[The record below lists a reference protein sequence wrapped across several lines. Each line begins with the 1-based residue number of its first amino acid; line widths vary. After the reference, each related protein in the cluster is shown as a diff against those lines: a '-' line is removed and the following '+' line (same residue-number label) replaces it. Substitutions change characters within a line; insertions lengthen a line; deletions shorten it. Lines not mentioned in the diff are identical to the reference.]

1 MNLLRPLA
9 SALAAAA
16 VFLAPATAQRT
27 VVVDAANGPG
37 TNHTTLAAAFANLL
51 ANDRIVVRA
60 GNYLGASLSTPHTF
74 SLIGEGNP
82 VFTPAGSGSTLQ
94 VTMWGGAQQRVA
106 IRGITVQ
113 SQTTGQWAL
122 DVGTFQN
129 NWPAPTVHLED
140 CVVDSLSPQAD
151 RVSLLAVA
159 IGLTAQRCNLGTTQV
174 VDSVA
179 TFVDCTITGDDLS
192 YYQGF
197 TQRAQTAMDV
207 LRSTV
212 WIVDSTLQA
221 GNSNFDYA
229 EPAACLGVTNNGF
242 TSTARVFVTGN
253 SLLRAD
259 QSPNA
264 QWPAPFVFQNYQW
277 WYPTLP
283 TVAYESSV
291 ALVPTPNQGITSGG
305 ITTQTRAIASAK
317 ATTAPLGGT
326 FTTTLQGSLNDLAVV
341 YASTLSQPLA
351 ILGTPVFLDLVSAVP
366 LGFAVVGASGDVAF
380 PLPIANDPAL
390 RGFMLEASGAV
401 LTPAG
406 AIELTNP
413 VAGLLF

>member
-1 MNLLRPLA
+1 MNLLRSLA
-9 SALAAAA
+9 SAIAAT
-16 VFLAPATAQRT
+16 VFALPGAAQRT
-27 VVVDAANGPG
+27 VIVDAANGPG

-51 ANDRIVVRA
+51 ANDWIVVRA
-60 GNYLGASLSTPHTF
+60 GNYLGATLSTPLTF
-74 SLIGEGNP
+74 SLVGEGNP
-82 VFTPAGSGSTLQ
+82 VVTPAGGGSTLQ
-94 VTMWGGAQQRVA
+94 ITMWGGAQQRVA

-113 SQTTGQWAL
+113 SQSTGQWAL

-179 TFVDCTITGDDLS
+179 TFVDCVITGDDLS
-192 YYQGF
+192 DHLGF
-197 TQRAQTAMDV
+197 PQRAQTAMDV

-221 GNSNFDYA
+221 GNSGFVYA
-229 EPAACLGVTNNGF
+229 EPAACLGVTDNGF
-242 TSTARVFVTGN
+242 NSTTSVFVTGN
-253 SLLRAD
+253 STLRAD
-259 QSPNA
+259 QSPDA
-264 QWPAPFVFQNYQW
+264 QWPAPFVFQNYAP
-277 WYPTLP
+277 WYPQQP
-283 TVAYESSV
+283 TVTYESSV
-291 ALVPTPNQGITSGG
+291 QLVPTPGQGVASGG
-305 ITTQTRAIASAK
+305 LTLQTRGIPSAK
-317 ATTAPLGGT
+317 ATTAALGGT

-341 YASTLSQPLA
+341 YASTLSQPLS

-366 LGFAVVGASGDVAF
+366 LGFAVVGASGEVAF

-390 RGFMLEASGAV
+390 RGFQLEASGAV

-413 VAGLLF
+413 VAGLLH

>member
-1 MNLLRPLA
+1 MNLLRPLT
-9 SALAAAA
+9 SVIAAT
-16 VFLAPATAQRT
+16 VFAQPGAAQRT
-27 VVVDAANGPG
+27 VIVDAGNGPG
-37 TNHTTLAAAFANLL
+37 TDHTTLAAAFASLL
-51 ANDRIVVRA
+51 ANDQLVVKA
-60 GNYLGASLSTPHTF
+60 GNDVGASLSTPLSF
-74 SLIGEGNP
+74 SLVGQGNP
-82 VFTPAGSGSTLQ
+82 VVTPAGGGSTLQ
-94 VTMWGGAQQRVA
+94 ITMWGGAQQRVA

-113 SQTTGQWAL
+113 SQNTGQWAL

-140 CVVDSLSPQAD
+140 CVVDSLSPEAD

-159 IGLTAQRCNLGTTQV
+159 IGLTAQRCSLGTTQV

-192 YYQGF
+192 YWQGF

-221 GNSNFDYA
+221 GNSGFAYA

-242 TSTARVFVTGN
+242 NSTTSVFVTGN
-253 SLLRAD
+253 STLRAD
-259 QSPNA
+259 QSPDA
-264 QWPAPFVFQNYQW
+264 QWPAPFVFQNYAP
-277 WYPTLP
+277 WYPQQP
-283 TVAYESSV
+283 TVTYESSV
-291 ALVPTPNQGITSGG
+291 QLVPTPGQGVASGG
-305 ITTQTRAIASAK
+305 LTLQTRGIPSAK
-317 ATTAPLGGT
+317 ATTAALGGT

-341 YASTLSQPLA
+341 YASTLSQPLS

-366 LGFAVVGASGDVAF
+366 LGFAVVGASGEVAF

-390 RGFMLEASGAV
+390 RGFQLEASGAV

-413 VAGLLF
+413 VAGLLH